1 MKLRWTPQAVA
12 ELEDIRDYL
21 ERERPAWTM
30 STMRRLYQ
38 GARSL
43 KTMPQRGRIGETPGT
58 RELVSVSMPF
68 ITVYRITDDFVEIL
82 GFRHAA
88 QDRRHN

>member
-68 ITVYRITDDFVEIL
+68 ITVYRIADDFVEIL

-88 QDRRHN
+88 RDRRHN

>member
-1 MKLRWTPQAVA
+1 VNLRWTPQAVT

-21 ERERPAWTM
+21 ERERPAWTL
-30 STMRRLYQ
+30 STMRRLYE

-43 KTMPQRGRIGETPGT
+43 RTMPQRGRLGKTPGT
-58 RELVSVSMPF
+58 LELVSTSMPF
-68 ITVYRITDDFVEIL
+68 ITVYRIADNFVEIL

>member
-1 MKLRWTPQAVA
+1 
-12 ELEDIRDYL
+12 
-21 ERERPAWTM
+21 
-30 STMRRLYQ
+30 MRRLYQ

-43 KTMPQRGRIGETPGT
+43 KTMPRRGRPGETAGT
-58 RELVSVSMPF
+58 LELVSTTMPF
-68 ITVYRITDDFVEIL
+68 ITVYRIADDFVEIL